1 MNGRIAASLAFAAT
15 IGVACALRDPRVG
28 GAGLPCDSSSQC
40 SSDSVCFLGECRG
53 SSSELALVE
62 AEVRAPASEQ
72 LGTLQR
78 SAIDLRVSTVVDFQ
92 LRPLLTASGTVI
104 HRLNDGGVASVPDAG
119 VVLTIASPS
128 IVDRVPSVA
137 TQTDDTGAFSISF
150 ADSTWHVLVVPP
162 LPEPPARQAPPVSPL
177 ASSTSVLQ
185 PVIPARRELTN
196 VALTLL
202 IGGSPL
208 AGARVAAVDGKG
220 SALSVPAITDAQGT
234 FALELPPPPIEYF
247 LQVGPDPTAPS
258 TSAAVPTF
266 PARGPFSSPSPG
278 STCPAPLV
286 GDCLDLGAL
295 PAPATLSGK
304 VLDVRQQPLAAVPVL
319 AVSTDPTGWVL
330 SRQAVTDS
338 TGAYTLS
345 LRAGVYSVEAV
356 PPADPA
362 SPGLSGESLTPV
374 QMGSQLTLVC
384 PDKSQAAGVVLG
396 PDGKRVGAGYQVT
409 ATHFPDRLVTGRIA
423 SATATDGTG
432 TFTIVGDAGQYRVEI
447 VPPSSSG
454 FPRKIAALTLP
465 PFGSSTPLPA
475 VQLSPSLAVV
485 GTVTATRS
493 TTVPVAGVTVDFF
506 ALDSTRARSVLIG
519 SGLTDSLGHYRAV
532 LPDVALPADHVAL
545 R

>member
-1 MNGRIAASLAFAAT
+1 VKGRVAASLAL
-15 IGVACALRDPRVG
+15 GVGIACALRDPRVG

-53 SSSELALVE
+53 SSSQLAIVE

-78 SAIDLRVSTVVDFQ
+78 SAIDLRVSTIVDFQ
-92 LRPLLTASGTVI
+92 LRPLLSASGTVVR
-104 HRLNDGGVASVPDAG
+104 RLDDGGVASVADAG

-128 IVDRVPSVA
+128 IADRVPSIA
-137 TQTDDTGAFSISF
+137 TQSDDAGVFSVSF
-150 ADSTWHVLVVPP
+150 ADSTWNVLVVPP
-162 LPEPPARQAPPVSPL
+162 PPEPPARQAAPVSPL
-177 ASSTSVLQ
+177 ASSTSGLQ
-185 PVIPARRELTN
+185 PVIPAPRELTN

-202 IGGSPL
+202 AGGSPL
-208 AGARVAAVDGKG
+208 AGARVAAVDANG
-220 SALSVPAITDAQGT
+220 SALSVPAVTDPQGAFT
-234 FALELPPPPIEYF
+234 LELPPPPIEYF
-247 LQVGPDPTAPS
+247 LQVGPDPAAPGA
-258 TSAAVPTF
+258 SAAVPTF

-278 STCPAPLV
+278 STCPSPLL
-286 GDCLDLGAL
+286 GNCLDLGVL
-295 PAPATLSGK
+295 PAPATLSGR
-304 VLDVRQQPLAAVPVL
+304 VLDVRQQPLAAIPVL

-345 LRAGVYSVEAV
+345 LRAGVYSVEAA

-374 QMGSQLTLVC
+374 PLGSQLTLIC

-396 PDGKRVGAGYQVT
+396 PDGKRVGAGYQIT

-432 TFTIVGDAGQYRVEI
+432 TFSVTGDAGEYRVEI
-447 VPPSSSG
+447 VPPASSG
-454 FPRKIAALTLP
+454 FPRKIVALTLP
-465 PFGSSTPLPA
+465 PSGSSTPLPT
-475 VQLSPSLAVV
+475 VQLSPPLAVV
-485 GTVTATRS
+485 GTVTAARS

-506 ALDSTRARSVLIG
+506 ALDSTGARSVLIG
-519 SGLTDSLGHYRAV
+519 SGLTDSLGHYRAM
-532 LPDVALPADHVAL
+532 LPDVASPADQVAL